1 VPQGLGLPY
10 LNHLLKSGI
19 FRILFVGRFK
29 GSIIS
34 NQFRGEPMRRKK
46 KNKSQNVPATPLPPM
61 PGMSL
66 PPLPGQLPTPG
77 MPLPPLQPAPAELPP
92 APLPVPQPLP
102 AAPSVTAQ
110 VTPPSPAPLAA
121 PTPEKEANEYG
132 ELWAKRSAKPLPQI
146 YGAIDRLGSGEAGSL
161 LDRYSDRFGHSLDRD
176 IIVLRKKERE
186 EALNDIRS
194 EPVVELLDAEEP
206 DRLAEVETELRSL
219 KPQYEAAKAAQ
230 DKASLKTLVPQ
241 LEALMRERKELK
253 GITSAPKPK
262 KVTPIEATEESDETD
277 ETDETEYE
285 MDEADELFT
294 QFFGIVNDLLG
305 DELPEDAIE
314 TFMAS
319 DGFELFKEVG
329 ADPSAVDDERRGV
342 FFKIIDEQLGNMPDD
357 SITAF
362 VESGD
367 FALYKQ
373 ISEMYA

>member
-1 VPQGLGLPY
+1 M
-10 LNHLLKSGI
+10 
-19 FRILFVGRFK
+19 GRFK

-46 KNKSQNVPATPLPPM
+46 KNKSQNVPAAPLPPM
-61 PGMSL
+61 PGMPL
-66 PPLPGQLPTPG
+66 PPLAGQQPSPG
-77 MPLPPLQPAPAELPP
+77 MPLPPLQPAPAQLPP

-102 AAPSVTAQ
+102 AAPAVNAP
-110 VTPPSPAPLAA
+110 VAPLA
-121 PTPEKEANEYG
+121 PTPLPQAAPEKETNEYG
-132 ELWAKRSAKPLPQI
+132 DLWAKRSAKPLPQI

-194 EPVVELLDAEEP
+194 EPVVELLDVEEP
-206 DRLAEVETELRSL
+206 DRLSEVETELRSL

-230 DKASLKTLVPQ
+230 DKASLKSLVPQ

-253 GITSAPKPK
+253 GIVSAPKPK
-262 KVTPIEATEESDETD
+262 KVTPVEVSEESDEI
-277 ETDETEYE
+277 ESE

-305 DELPEDAIE
+305 DELPEKAIE
-314 TFMAS
+314 SFMAS
-319 DGFELFKEVG
+319 EGFELFKEVG
-329 ADPSAVDDERRGV
+329 ADPAAIEDERRGE

-362 VESGD
+362 VDSGD

>member
-1 VPQGLGLPY
+1 
-10 LNHLLKSGI
+10 
-19 FRILFVGRFK
+19 
-29 GSIIS
+29 
-34 NQFRGEPMRRKK
+34 MRRKK

-61 PGMSL
+61 PGMPL
-66 PPLPGQLPTPG
+66 PPLPGQQPTPG

-102 AAPSVTAQ
+102 AAPSVPAP

-262 KVTPIEATEESDETD
+262 KVTPVEATEESDEAD
-277 ETDETEYE
+277 EPDETEYE

-305 DELPEDAIE
+305 DELPEEAIE

-329 ADPSAVDDERRGV
+329 ADPSAIDDERRGI